1 MKERIKNYPKYY
13 LKESGMKVP
22 QIESRKTR
30 QEGTIVQVRAVN
42 DLDQG
47 RGMEKTRF

>member
-1 MKERIKNYPKYY
+1 
-13 LKESGMKVP
+13 MKVP
-22 QIESRKTR
+22 KIESRRTR
-30 QEGTIVQVRAVN
+30 QEGTIVQVRDIN